1 MNRSAA
7 IRGWKPEQPKRRHGL
22 IRAAAVCAAAMAAL
36 CLLAVRPRE
45 DTSLQQTMAAEEASA
60 QLTLPENVIAAL
72 PAGETK
78 RLTVTTQ
85 RLLQGRMLLVDE
97 EHPIPEGVELEDVFG
112 VLTYARGR
120 IACRDQQAALGR
132 ETLVALE
139 DMCVHARNSGMS
151 FITVFAGCRSREQQ
165 RLLLLEKIDDLSR
178 TMTMEEAVAEAK
190 RFVPPPGCSEH
201 QLTRSVDI
209 RICLGWNLPP
219 RTEPLADSPQGAWV
233 VAHAWE
239 YGFIQRWPD
248 ADPVL
253 DDHRPYCFRYV
264 GKTHALLMHALGM
277 TMEEYLALLRDRGAV
292 TLLDENGA
300 PLATAMCAEAGE
312 RHTVFEAPA
321 DVELDDASLDN
332 TGWAVICFTYPSRG

>member
-7 IRGWKPEQPKRRHGL
+7 IRGWKPEQPKRRRGL
-22 IRAAAVCAAAMAAL
+22 IRAAAVCAAAMVSL

-45 DTSLQQTMAAEEASA
+45 DTSLQQAMAAEEPAV

-72 PAGETK
+72 PPGETR
-78 RLTVTTQ
+78 RLTITTQ
-85 RLLQGRMLLVDE
+85 RLMQGRMLLVDG
-97 EHPIPEGVELEDVFG
+97 EHPIPEGVEPEDVFG

-132 ETLVALE
+132 ETLAALE

-165 RLLLLEKIDDLSR
+165 RLLLLEKIGDLSR
-178 TMTMEEAVAEAK
+178 SMTMEEAVAEAK
-190 RFVPPPGCSEH
+190 RFVPPPGGSEH

-219 RTEPLADSPQGAWV
+219 RTEPLTDSPQGAWV
-233 VAHAWE
+233 VEHAWE

-248 ADPVL
+248 ADPAV

-264 GKTHALLMHALGM
+264 GKTHAMLMHALGM
-277 TMEEYLALLRDRGAV
+277 TMEEYLALLRDRGTV

-300 PLATAMCAEAGE
+300 PLATAMCTEAGE
-312 RHTVFEAPA
+312 RHTVFEAPV

-332 TGWAVICFTYPSRG
+332 TGWGVICFTYPARG

>member
-7 IRGWKPEQPKRRHGL
+7 IRGWRPEKPKRRNGL
-22 IRAAAVCAAAMAAL
+22 LRASALFAAGMAAL
-36 CLLAVRPRE
+36 CLLAVHPEE
-45 DTSLQQTMAAEEASA
+45 DATLQQVLAEEEIAA
-60 QLTLPENVIAAL
+60 QPALPENIVTTL
-72 PAGETK
+72 PKGATQ

-132 ETLVALE
+132 ETLSALE

-151 FITVFAGCRSREQQ
+151 FITVFAGCRSQEQQ
-165 RLLLLEKIDDLSR
+165 RLLLLEKIGELSR
-178 TMTMEEAVAEAK
+178 SMTMEEAVAEAK
-190 RFVPPPGCSEH
+190 RFIPPPGCSEH

-219 RTEPLADSPQGAWV
+219 RAEPLTDSPQGAWV
-233 VAHAWE
+233 VEHAWA
-239 YGFIQRWPD
+239 YGFIQRWPE
-248 ADPVL
+248 ADPAM

-264 GKTHALLMHALGM
+264 GKTHAMLMHALDM
-277 TMEEYLALLRDRGAV
+277 TMEEYLSLLRSKGAV

-300 PLATAMCAEAGE
+300 PLASAMCTEAGE
-312 RHTVFEAPA
+312 RHTVFEAPE
-321 DVELDDASLDN
+321 DVALDDASLDN
-332 TGWAVICFTYPSRG
+332 TGWAVISFTYPSRG

>member
-22 IRAAAVCAAAMAAL
+22 IRAAAVCAAALAAG
-36 CLLAVRPRE
+36 CLLALRPQE
-45 DTSLQQTMAAEEASA
+45 DISLQQAMAAEEPAA
-60 QLTLPENVIAAL
+60 QPALPENVITAL

-219 RTEPLADSPQGAWV
+219 RAEPLTDSPQGAWI

-248 ADPVL
+248 ADPAV

-264 GKTHALLMHALGM
+264 GKTHAMLMHALGM
-277 TMEEYLALLRDRGAV
+277 TMEEYLALLRDKGAV

>member
-1 MNRSAA
+1 MNRCAA
-7 IRGWKPEQPKRRHGL
+7 IRGWKPEQPKRRRGL

-36 CLLAVRPRE
+36 CLLTLRPEE
-45 DTSLQQTMAAEEASA
+45 DTSLPQAMAAEEASA

-132 ETLVALE
+132 ETLAALE

-165 RLLLLEKIDDLSR
+165 RLLLLEKVDDLSR

-219 RTEPLADSPQGAWV
+219 RTEPLTDSPQGAWV

-248 ADPVL
+248 ADPAV

-277 TMEEYLALLRDRGAV
+277 TMEEYLALLRDKGAV

-300 PLATAMCAEAGE
+300 PLATAMCTEAGE

-332 TGWAVICFTYPSRG
+332 TGWAVICFIYPSRG

>member
-1 MNRSAA
+1 
-7 IRGWKPEQPKRRHGL
+7 
-22 IRAAAVCAAAMAAL
+22 
-36 CLLAVRPRE
+36 
-45 DTSLQQTMAAEEASA
+45 
-60 QLTLPENVIAAL
+60 
-72 PAGETK
+72 
-78 RLTVTTQ
+78 
-85 RLLQGRMLLVDE
+85 
-97 EHPIPEGVELEDVFG
+97 
-112 VLTYARGR
+112 
-120 IACRDQQAALGR
+120 
-132 ETLVALE
+132 
-139 DMCVHARNSGMS
+139 MCVHARNSGMS

-300 PLATAMCAEAGE
+300 PLATAMCAGAGE

-321 DVELDDASLDN
+321 NVELEDASLDN
-332 TGWAVICFTYPSRG
+332 TGWAVICFTYPFRG

>member
-7 IRGWKPEQPKRRHGL
+7 IRGWKPEQPKRRRGL

-248 ADPVL
+248 ADPAL

-277 TMEEYLALLRDRGAV
+277 TMEEYLALLRDKGTV

-300 PLATAMCAEAGE
+300 PLATAMCAGAGE

-321 DVELDDASLDN
+321 DVELEDASLDN
-332 TGWAVICFTYPSRG
+332 TGWAVICFTYPFRG

>member
-7 IRGWKPEQPKRRHGL
+7 IRGWKPEQPKRRRGL
-22 IRAAAVCAAAMAAL
+22 IRAAAVCAAALAAG
-36 CLLAVRPRE
+36 CLLALRPQE
-45 DTSLQQTMAAEEASA
+45 DISLQQAMAAEEPAA
-60 QLTLPENVIAAL
+60 QPALPENVITAL

-132 ETLVALE
+132 ETLAALE

-219 RTEPLADSPQGAWV
+219 RTEPLTDSPQGAWV

-248 ADPVL
+248 ADPAV

-264 GKTHALLMHALGM
+264 GKTHAMLMHALGM
-277 TMEEYLALLRDRGAV
+277 TMEEYLALLRDKGAV
-292 TLLDENGA
+292 TLLDKNGA